1 MICASP
7 IYRNGGRACRD
18 TSRGGVWYGSG
29 AARAWCRPRDTS
41 ARFRSARKRGE
52 YRIARRFSRAPA
64 GLAGVLPRLVVTALQ
79 ETDEPVGSSYQQFR
93 DADVALLMISVDS
106 PKRAAQLAVETGAPF
121 PVLSDVDDD
130 VTVAYNLFANGIAL
144 PATVLIDTAGR
155 VRWVYV
161 GQNPADRPSP
171 DLMLDQV
178 RHVGER

>member
-1 MICASP
+1 
-7 IYRNGGRACRD
+7 
-18 TSRGGVWYGSG
+18 
-29 AARAWCRPRDTS
+29 
-41 ARFRSARKRGE
+41 
-52 YRIARRFSRAPA
+52 
-64 GLAGVLPRLVVTALQ
+64 VTALQ

-130 VTVAYNLFANGIAL
+130 VTVAYNLFVNGIAL

-178 RHVGER
+178 RHVGDQ